1 MLTTNG
7 LHDACIKVIVQR
19 LTDSL
24 VDEKGAQM
32 LHLSRNI
39 LLAEEGAQN
48 AFLFKRGFSGPVALQ
63 ELFDVLVIHT
73 FLIVLY
79 ISDVCKTEK
88 LQENEKN
95 LIFSLSYLLT
105 LSPSQF
111 SDIFL

>member
-1 MLTTNG
+1 
-7 LHDACIKVIVQR
+7 
-19 LTDSL
+19 
-24 VDEKGAQM
+24 M

-88 LQENEKN
+88 LQENEKKSHF
-95 LIFSLSYLLT
+95 LTFLPSHSFTFSIFRYLSLTVWRARKMLT
-105 LSPSQF
+105 FTCCSVISRMLAIS
-111 SDIFL
+111 